1 MVGVRVEHHPADAGS
16 VVIPRCLPQ
25 QLGRCL
31 ELFPAPLGV
40 AIRSLDEVPELVEG
54 VVQTGLPSLGREG
67 DGQHQ
72 HLVRVMLP
80 GAGDRRDVLRHK
92 APVECSV
99 EGLDLLE
106 LILGRDVPGGLLGQ
120 DVRDGG
126 LRQLDLGELPFD
138 DVLERLTNVVRVE
151 RAVTDT
157 LDDLVVLSGN
167 ADQLFDGGHRD
178 LASAVDFSDT
188 ICSGDLNGSLRTAY
202 YTQAIEEYLC
212 RKRRSQREC

>member
-1 MVGVRVEHHPADAGS
+1 MAVAG
-16 VVIPRCLPQ
+16 CLPQ

-31 ELFPAPLGV
+31 ELVPAVLGV
-40 AIRSLDEVPELVEG
+40 AVGGLDEIPELIEG
-54 VVQTGLPSLGREG
+54 TVQTGLPSLGREG

-72 HLVRVMLP
+72 HFVRVTRP
-80 GAGDRRDVLRHK
+80 VAGNRREVRVLE
-92 APVECSV
+92 APVESSV
-99 EGLDLLE
+99 EGHDLLE
-106 LILGRDVPGGLLGQ
+106 LLHSRDIPGGLLGQ

-126 LRQLDLGELPFD
+126 LGRLDLGELPFD
-138 DVLERLTNVVRVE
+138 DVLERLTNVVWVE

-178 LASAVDFSDT
+178 LASAVDFSDA
-188 ICSGDLNGSLRTAY
+188 ICSGDLNDSLRTAY
-202 YTQAIEEYLC
+202 YTQAIGEYLC